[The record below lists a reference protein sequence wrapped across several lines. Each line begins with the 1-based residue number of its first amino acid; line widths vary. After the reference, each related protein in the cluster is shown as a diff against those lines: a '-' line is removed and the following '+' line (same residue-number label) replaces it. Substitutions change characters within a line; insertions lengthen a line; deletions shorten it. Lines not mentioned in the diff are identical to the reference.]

1 MPVPHKRLTNQLNVC
16 IAVGLAKG
24 DTERFFH
31 LLQEASTRKMGEWG
45 MNSIKPCVSECL
57 AQSNPTRMTQKGS
70 SMVGEPHWVGLLA
83 TWFLSYSDRKEN
95 QSNFVWWMKLPC
107 LYRVA
112 MLTNSVSFSTDFQ
125 LSYFTERHCQ
135 HVLCACA
142 RACACACV
150 CRNPACT
157 CWKAGQQKESFWSV
171 WNMKRGDDETEKR
184 GKFFFDPR
192 QLYKMSDGNVAKPI
206 INQTNC
212 FIHLH

>member
-1 MPVPHKRLTNQLNVC
+1 
-16 IAVGLAKG
+16 
-24 DTERFFH
+24 
-31 LLQEASTRKMGEWG
+31 

-70 SMVGEPHWVGLLA
+70 SMVWEPHWVGLLA

-135 HVLCACA
+135 HVLCACV
-142 RACACACV
+142 CV
-150 CRNPACT
+150 CVSAAIPHMLKGRSAKGELLVSVKYET
-157 CWKAGQQKESFWSV
+157 RRRWDRKE
-171 WNMKRGDDETEKR
+171 GDI
-184 GKFFFDPR
+184 FF
-192 QLYKMSDGNVAKPI
+192 L
-206 INQTNC
+206 T
-212 FIHLH
+212 

>member
-70 SMVGEPHWVGLLA
+70 SMVWEPHWVGLLA

-125 LSYFTERHCQ
+125 LSYFTKRHCQ

-142 RACACACV
+142 CV
-150 CRNPACT
+150 CVSAAIPHAHVERQVSKRRAS
-157 CWKAGQQKESFWSV
+157 GQCEI
-171 WNMKRGDDETEKR
+171 WNEETTRQKRG
-184 GKFFFDPR
+184 GK
-192 QLYKMSDGNVAKPI
+192 NVLILDSYIK
-206 INQTNC
+206 C
-212 FIHLH
+212 LMEM